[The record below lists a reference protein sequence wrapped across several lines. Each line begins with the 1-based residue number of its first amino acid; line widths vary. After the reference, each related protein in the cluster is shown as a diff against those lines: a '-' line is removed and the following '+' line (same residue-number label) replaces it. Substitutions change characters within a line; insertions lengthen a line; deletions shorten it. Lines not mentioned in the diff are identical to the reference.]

1 MRPFKKAE
9 EAEKA
14 PSEKELKHDPAYATP
29 PTKKST
35 HATGSA
41 EAPNAPARPK
51 GTYYTTFS
59 ARRLFVPD
67 EDTVDSSAYVN
78 TAARVVTTND
88 LAQRERRLSLMS
100 SSDAIDKRTKA
111 MQFLVGHESTRLARR
126 NVEDNGRVAMSVNEE
141 GIVRLAQQGG
151 ALHLTYSSVLPT
163 PKRSQGERLDTV
175 MNVSVPLGQG
185 VDKLFASV
193 VKEMGSLTDRSVEEF
208 GGHALQ
214 MAIDNELNN
223 ALEPRLVAALGAV
236 SNAAASCM
244 VTRMA
249 RAAN

>member
-1 MRPFKKAE
+1 M
-9 EAEKA
+9 
-14 PSEKELKHDPAYATP
+14 YATP
-29 PTKKST
+29 PPKKPTEPTQSPK
-35 HATGSA
+35 
-41 EAPNAPARPK
+41 APNAPARPK
-51 GTYYTTFS
+51 GTYTSYTAFT
-59 ARRLFVPD
+59 ARRLFVLD
-67 EDTVDSSAYVN
+67 KDNVDSSADVN
-78 TAARVVTTND
+78 TAAKVVTTND

-163 PKRSQGERLDTV
+163 PKRSQGERLEHLERLDTV
-175 MNVSVPLGQG
+175 LNVSVPLGQG

-208 GGHALQ
+208 GGHAIH
-214 MAIDNELNN
+214 MALDNGLNK
-223 ALEPRLVAALGAV
+223 ALEPSLVTALGAV
-236 SNAAASCM
+236 SNAAAASM

>member
-1 MRPFKKAE
+1 LE
-9 EAEKA
+9 
-14 PSEKELKHDPAYATP
+14 HDLAYATP
-29 PTKKST
+29 PTKKTTS
-35 HATGSA
+35 SA
-41 EAPNAPARPK
+41 ESAKAPNAPARPK
-51 GTYYTTFS
+51 GTYTSYRAFTT
-59 ARRLFVPD
+59 RRLFVPK
-67 EDTVDSSAYVN
+67 EDTGAK
-78 TAARVVTTND
+78 VVTTND
-88 LAQRERRLSLMS
+88 LAQRERRLSMMN
-100 SSDAIDKRTKA
+100 SSDAIEKRTKA

-163 PKRSQGERLDTV
+163 PKRSQSERLETV
-175 MNVSVPLGQG
+175 LNVSVPMGQG

-214 MAIDNELNN
+214 MAIDNELTN
-223 ALEPRLVAALGAV
+223 ALEPGLVAALGAV